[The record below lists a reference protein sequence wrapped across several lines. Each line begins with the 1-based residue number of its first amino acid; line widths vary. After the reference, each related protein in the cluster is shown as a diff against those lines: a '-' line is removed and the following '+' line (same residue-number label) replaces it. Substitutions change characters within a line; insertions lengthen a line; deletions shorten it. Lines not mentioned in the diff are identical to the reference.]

1 MTINCQKLENKKAE
15 FAATLNYMKPDLVC
29 GTESWLRGVKPGKPP
44 AQEAVRSSECF
55 PPNYVA
61 HRKDRGSLGGGVFIL
76 TKEDLVTTELTEAS
90 NMNDGEI
97 IWAKVKTRAK
107 DLFVGSFYMPHREM
121 KHLDNLDASLAKIN
135 EKPGRNILLCGDF
148 NCPDI
153 DWDTHFVPG
162 APDRKVQQKLVEVA
176 EQFGLHQVQSE
187 PTREDNLLDLVFT
200 TNPS

>member
-1 MTINCQKLENKKAE
+1 MSVMFGNICKLDTSGPVVNTSHNSSRQRNRTSTASGDCLHPRAKENLRVVTINCQKLKNKKAE

-90 NMNDGEI
+90 NMNGGEI

-107 DLFVGSFYMPHREM
+107 HLFVGSFYMPHQEM
-121 KHLDNLDASLAKIN
+121 KHLDNLDASL
-135 EKPGRNILLCGDF
+135 
-148 NCPDI
+148 
-153 DWDTHFVPG
+153 V
-162 APDRKVQQKLVEVA
+162 
-176 EQFGLHQVQSE
+176 S
-187 PTREDNLLDLVFT
+187 
-200 TNPS
+200 